1 MFHLPLPFHS
11 AGRGPA
17 APSEA
22 FGLRGGGESGKGR
35 HYWIDRNE
43 GGLRGQCRQSAS
55 LTTPAHDHLLSWPKT
70 QITRATIEEVS
81 TSDPLSY
88 LKKGLVDLI
97 REDELRQRLGESE
110 KTGRPLR
117 VKAGFDPTA
126 PDLHLGH
133 AVLLRKMKH
142 FQDLGH
148 TPVFVIGD
156 STALIGDPTGRNL
169 TRPPM
174 TPEAIAVNAET
185 YKQQVFKIL
194 DPAKTEIRY
203 NSEWLGKLSF
213 QDMIRLCAKYTV
225 ARILERDDFT
235 KRYREGTPISMHE
248 LLYPLAQGY
257 DSVALKCD
265 VEMGG
270 TDQKFNLL
278 VGRELQRDFGQ
289 APQIV
294 ATVPLLEGLDGVEK
308 MSKSK
313 GNYIG
318 ITEAPKVMFRK
329 VMQVSDDLM
338 WRYYELLTDSSLE
351 EIAAMKASQE
361 PMRHK
366 LALAARI
373 VQDFHSTEAGQQ
385 GREDFDREVRH
396 GGVPSDI
403 ESAIFP
409 AEPNASLAKI
419 LVSLEMASSRTDA
432 DRKIKAGA
440 AEIDGVKHT
449 ALTVALESGKTY
461 LFHLGKKWKKIE
473 AT

>member
-1 MFHLPLPFHS
+1 M
-11 AGRGPA
+11 
-17 APSEA
+17 
-22 FGLRGGGESGKGR
+22 
-35 HYWIDRNE
+35 I
-43 GGLRGQCRQSAS
+43 
-55 LTTPAHDHLLSWPKT
+55 
-70 QITRATIEEVS
+70 
-81 TSDPLSY
+81 DPLSY
-88 LKKGLVDLI
+88 LKKGLADLI
-97 REDELRQRLGESE
+97 REEDLRDRLRNAE
-110 KTGRPLR
+110 KTGKPLR

-133 AVLLRKMKH
+133 TVLLRKMKH

-148 TPVFVIGD
+148 TPIFVIGD

-194 DPAKTEIRY
+194 DPARTEIRY
-203 NSEWLGKLSF
+203 NSEWLGKLDF
-213 QDMIRLCAKYTV
+213 QAMIKLCAKYTV

-257 DSVALKCD
+257 DSVALECD

-294 ATVPLLEGLDGVEK
+294 ATVPLLEGTDGVEK

-318 ITEAPKVMFRK
+318 IAEPPKVMFRK
-329 VMQVSDDLM
+329 VMQISDDLM
-338 WRYYELLTDSSLE
+338 WRYYELLTDTSLP
-351 EIAAMKASQE
+351 EIAEMKASGK
-361 PMRHK
+361 PMEHK
-366 LALAARI
+366 MALAARI
-373 VQDFHSTEAGQQ
+373 TDDFHVGGGVQA
-385 GREDFDREVRH
+385 RADFDREVRQ
-396 GGVPSDI
+396 GDMPADI
-403 ESAIFP
+403 ETVELP
-409 AEPNASLAKI
+409 ADPNANLAKL
-419 LVSLEMASSRTDA
+419 LVLLQMADSRTDA
-432 DRKIKAGA
+432 ERKVKVGA
-440 AEIDGVKHT
+440 AEIDGAKHP
-449 ALTVALESGKTY
+449 ALTIALESGRDY
-461 LFHLGKKWKKIE
+461 VFHLGKKWKKVRVS
-473 AT
+473 